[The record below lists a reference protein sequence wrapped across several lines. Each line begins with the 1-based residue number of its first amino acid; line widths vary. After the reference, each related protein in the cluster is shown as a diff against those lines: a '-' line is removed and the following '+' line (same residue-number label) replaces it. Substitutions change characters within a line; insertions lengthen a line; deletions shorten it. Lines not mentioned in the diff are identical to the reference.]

1 MWPHLVNAEVIS
13 SGSLYSHERLES
25 SMGLL
30 ANNVPKQ
37 AKRSRIVKTKLLVLM
52 LLAAGAVF
60 AQLSIGVRIG
70 PPPRA
75 RIVRVQPP
83 SPGAGYSFVGG
94 YWYPVGHR
102 YQWHAGYWTRPAYAG
117 AHWVEP
123 RHDGTLF
130 YDGYWDGDR
139 GRVAH
144 DHHSDRDRERD
155 FNRDHDRH

>member
-13 SGSLYSHERLES
+13 SGSLCSHERLES
-25 SMGLL
+25 STGLL

-37 AKRSRIVKTKLLVLM
+37 AKRSRIVRTKLLVLM
-52 LLAAGAVF
+52 LLAAGAAF

-75 RIVRVQPP
+75 RVVRVQPR
-83 SPGAGYSFVGG
+83 SPGEGYSYIGG

-102 YQWHAGYWTRPAYAG
+102 YQWHEGYWTRPAYAG

-144 DHHSDRDRERD
+144 DHHSDRNRERD

>member
-1 MWPHLVNAEVIS
+1 M
-13 SGSLYSHERLES
+13 
-25 SMGLL
+25 
-30 ANNVPKQ
+30 
-37 AKRSRIVKTKLLVLM
+37 KTKLLVLM
-52 LLAAGAVF
+52 LMAAGAVF

-75 RIVRVQPP
+75 RVVRVQPR
-83 SPGAGYSFVGG
+83 SPGEGYSWIGG

-102 YQWHAGYWTRPAYAG
+102 YQWHEGYWTRPAYAG

-130 YDGYWDGDR
+130 YEGYWDGDR

-144 DHHSDRDRERD
+144 DHRWDKNSDRNRD

>member
-1 MWPHLVNAEVIS
+1 M
-13 SGSLYSHERLES
+13 
-25 SMGLL
+25 
-30 ANNVPKQ
+30 
-37 AKRSRIVKTKLLVLM
+37 KTKLLVLM
-52 LLAAGAVF
+52 LLATGAVF

-75 RIVRVQPP
+75 RVVRVQPR
-83 SPGAGYSFVGG
+83 SPGAGYSWVGG

-102 YQWHAGYWTRPAYAG
+102 YTWHEGYWTRPAYAG

-130 YDGYWDGDR
+130 YEGYWDGER

-144 DHHSDRDRERD
+144 DHRWDKAQDHNRD
-155 FNRDHDRH
+155 FNRDHDRK